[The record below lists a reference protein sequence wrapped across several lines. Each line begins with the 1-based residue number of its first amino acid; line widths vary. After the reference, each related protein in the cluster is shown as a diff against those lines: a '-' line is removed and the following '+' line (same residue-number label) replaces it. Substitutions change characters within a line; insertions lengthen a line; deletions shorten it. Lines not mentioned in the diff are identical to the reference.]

1 MAMAVTMEDDA
12 AIVVVDTAVILVTME
27 VLRGLGE
34 GNLVRRQVMAGSRL
48 PLLLLNVAIIVTAP
62 EYI

>member
-1 MAMAVTMEDDA
+1 MEDDA

-62 EYI
+62 EYF

>member
-1 MAMAVTMEDDA
+1 MAVTMEDDA

-62 EYI
+62 EYF